1 MGEEAIGEP
10 VRDKRV
16 GGERE
21 RGEGGDGETRGGG
34 SGGKEG
40 VDLYGKECTHFHY
53 PGIFPPDSGPGA
65 GVNEGCLAWKAA
77 LTASSRS
84 GKVEVH
90 IMKAERFSGK
100 LQHLMLPRESV
111 WLPE

>member
-40 VDLYGKECTHFHY
+40 VDLNGKRVHTFSL
-53 PGIFPPDSGPGA
+53 PLFFP
-65 GVNEGCLAWKAA
+65 
-77 LTASSRS
+77 T
-84 GKVEVH
+84 
-90 IMKAERFSGK
+90 
-100 LQHLMLPRESV
+100 
-111 WLPE
+111 